1 MSFYRRLKAILWLHL
16 LRLWRYRVSLLNS
29 ALSTTLWILLFLLG
43 ALMFTPSLAITETI
57 SAVFWGIVMWN
68 IISNIVNLISGWTRF
83 YLSQGFV
90 EEHMLAD
97 TSPFLVLLC
106 RPITGLSMSLLAVAF
121 TYFVIEALSPIPI
134 VVTVQP
140 TVLTLGIVFLLTMST
155 SIGLILAALSFSIG
169 VPGMFV
175 EILNFTLLIV
185 GGLTAPIANLPDY
198 LRSIAVF
205 IPFSYPAE
213 LIRLGATGLKPWLPL
228 DMLISI
234 STTLCLAV
242 SLLAF
247 VVIAWMENHVR
258 RHGLRAIGR
267 M

>member
-29 ALSTTLWILLFLLG
+29 ALSTNLWILLFLLG
-43 ALMFTPSLAITETI
+43 ALMFTPSHTMAETV
-57 SAVFWGIVMWN
+57 SVAFWGIVMWS
-68 IISNIVNLISGWTRF
+68 IISNVVSLISGWTRF

-106 RPITGLSMSLLAVAF
+106 RPITGLSMSLLTVAF
-121 TYFVIEALSPIPI
+121 IYFIIEALSAIPI
-134 VVTVQP
+134 AAAVEPIILV
-140 TVLTLGIVFLLTMST
+140 LGILFLMAMST
-155 SIGLILAALSFSIG
+155 SIGLILAALSFRIG

-185 GGLTAPIANLPDY
+185 GGLMAPIANLPDY

-213 LIRLGATGLKPWLPL
+213 LIRLGVAGLKPWLPL
-228 DMLISI
+228 DVLISI
-234 STTLCLAV
+234 SSALCITV

-247 VVIAWMENHVR
+247 IVMVWMEDHVR

>member
-1 MSFYRRLKAILWLHL
+1 LSFYRLKAILWLHL
-16 LRLWRYRVSLLNS
+16 LRLWRYRVSLINS

-43 ALMFTPSLAITETI
+43 ALMFTPSRTIAETI
-57 SAVFWGIVMWN
+57 PAVFWGIVMWN

-121 TYFVIEALSPIPI
+121 TYFIIEALSPIPI
-134 VVTVQP
+134 AVAVEP
-140 TVLTLGIVFLLTMST
+140 IVLTLGILFLIAMST
-155 SIGLILAALSFSIG
+155 SIGLILAALSFRIG

-185 GGLTAPIANLPDY
+185 GGLTAPLSNLPDY

-213 LIRLGATGLKPWLPL
+213 LIRLGTVGLKSWLPL
-228 DMLISI
+228 DALISI
-234 STTLCLAV
+234 SSTLCLAI

-247 VVIAWMENHVR
+247 IVMKWMEDYMKKN
-258 RHGLRAIGR
+258 GLRAIGR